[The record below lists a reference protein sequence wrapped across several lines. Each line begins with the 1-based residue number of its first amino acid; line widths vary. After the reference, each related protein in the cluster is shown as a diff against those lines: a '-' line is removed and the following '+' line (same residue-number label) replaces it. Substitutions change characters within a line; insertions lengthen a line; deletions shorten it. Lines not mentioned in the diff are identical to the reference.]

1 MARQALP
8 LPTPGLVPEASVSA
22 APEVEESV
30 EVAAP
35 VAKKKVAASSKAK
48 AKAKAPAVEEGE
60 MIKVKAKQEGFFDC
74 HRIAVGQVFEIK
86 SMEQFSKH
94 WMELL

>member
-35 VAKKKVAASSKAK
+35 AAKKKVAASSK

>member
-30 EVAAP
+30 KVAAP
-35 VAKKKVAASSKAK
+35 AAKKKVAASSK

-86 SMEQFSKH
+86 SMEQYSKH

>member
-35 VAKKKVAASSKAK
+35 VAKKKVAASSK